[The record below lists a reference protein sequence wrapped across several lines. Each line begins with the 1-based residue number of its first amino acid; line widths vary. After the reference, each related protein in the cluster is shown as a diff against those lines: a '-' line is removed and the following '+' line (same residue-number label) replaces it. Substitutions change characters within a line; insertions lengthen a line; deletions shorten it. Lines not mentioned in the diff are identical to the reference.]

1 MLSEKELTLIKD
13 VDQQL
18 RKQYEEIVETE
29 NRLLDIVEKIQEHM
43 HNCLKDDFKHQAEI
57 QSAIN
62 SLPQGF
68 FRSELR
74 TEFIDMFVLD
84 DKPDITVKH
93 GSCL

>member
-1 MLSEKELTLIKD
+1 MLSESELTLIKD

-29 NRLLDIVEKIQEHM
+29 NRLLDIVVKIQEQM
-43 HNCLKDDFKHQAEI
+43 YKCLHDDLQHQAEI

-62 SLPQGF
+62 ALPQGF

-74 TEFIDMFVLD
+74 TQFIDLFVTRE
-84 DKPDITVKH
+84 KPDT
-93 GSCL
+93 